1 MTPDQEARPHP
12 PRWFRRHT
20 KKAAIVAAVSVS
32 AVGLLGGGLAY
43 ATTSSSGT
51 VYTACVSQWGH
62 ALYNVTTDGTTPKCH
77 GRDATITWNQTG
89 PQGAQGPAGVA
100 GPQGAKGDTGAT
112 GAVGPAGPAGPA
124 GLPGLKGDTGA
135 IGPVG
140 PNGDTGATGATGQ
153 PGPAGPKGAIGP
165 AGPAGTAGVYTVAS
179 TESFPGGG
187 TYDDVNV
194 SCKSPSDLAISGGD
208 VPVGL
213 AYNATAAA
221 FNEYVTAWS
230 GPADNNTWTW
240 HFYSTAPQAINMEF
254 VVYCQKG

>member
-1 MTPDQEARPHP
+1 MTTDHAAPAQT

-20 KKAAIVAAVSVS
+20 KKAAIVAAASVS

-43 ATTSSSGT
+43 ATTSSSGP

-77 GRDATITWNQTG
+77 GRDTTITWNQTG

-112 GAVGPAGPAGPA
+112 GAVGPVGPAGPT

-135 IGPVG
+135 TGQAGPTG
-140 PNGDTGATGATGQ
+140 PTGPAGQKGDTGA
-153 PGPAGPKGAIGP
+153 
-165 AGPAGTAGVYTVAS
+165 AGPAGTTGVYTVAS

-187 TYDDVNV
+187 RYSDVNV

-213 AYNATAAA
+213 SYNATAAA
-221 FNEYVTAWS
+221 FNEYTTAWS